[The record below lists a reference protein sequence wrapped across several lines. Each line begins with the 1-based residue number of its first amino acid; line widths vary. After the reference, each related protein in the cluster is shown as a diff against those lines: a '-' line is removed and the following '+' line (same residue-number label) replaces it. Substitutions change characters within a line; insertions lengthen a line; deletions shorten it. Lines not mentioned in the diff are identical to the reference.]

1 MSQATVA
8 EWPSTSSMLDML
20 MARWQLAP
28 RHETAAHESPGDAME
43 RARATIEQTVGHYVS
58 YLEPADQALYATLI
72 ATTDP
77 ESLRDL
83 FFECFDLMVR
93 TRGPAIAV
101 LRLHELYRLMR

>member
-1 MSQATVA
+1 MSRATVA
-8 EWPSTSSMLDML
+8 EPPSTSSMLDML

-28 RHETAAHESPGDAME
+28 RHDMATHECPGDAME
-43 RARATIEQTVGHYVS
+43 RARATIVQTVGHYVN
-58 YLEPADQALYATLI
+58 YLESADQDLYATLI
-72 ATTDP
+72 GATDP
-77 ESLRDL
+77 ESLRGL

>member
-28 RHETAAHESPGDAME
+28 RHETAAHESPNDAME